1 MAGGYPR
8 DLTLQKFSLASD
20 TNGVDVGDLINPG
33 LHNRN
38 STATSSPS
46 EGFISGGLAYP
57 AANTGSGPYS
67 TTDINVIQKFPFA
80 SDTNITDAGDLVRTT
95 VGSNGLSARTN
106 GISFQFDVEY
116 PYPQTQISKFPFA
129 TVSSSASSSAVLNAK
144 GQKMGSVSITH
155 GYTMGGKQVPPAGDN
170 AIEKFN
176 FSTEADATD
185 VGDLLYVTYGG
196 GGTQS
201 ETHGFGFAGTQPSPY
216 ARYNNINKFAF
227 ASDGNATD
235 VGDLTVARQSGLHGA
250 NNSTHGY
257 AAGGDF
263 DAFPYYSN
271 VIDKFAFASD
281 GNATDVG
288 DMYAGKDDLSKG
300 QLQV

>member
-1 MAGGYPR
+1 MSFKLSSTAVIFESAGSSILVCDSFSFVTLRPGFDSANSLDSNYISGYFPEVSFNSDLIPVPVAGSTATYMAGGYPR

-170 AIEKFN
+170 AF
-176 FSTEADATD
+176 
-185 VGDLLYVTYGG
+185 
-196 GGTQS
+196 
-201 ETHGFGFAGTQPSPY
+201 FAGRGPIS
-216 ARYNNINKFAF
+216 
-227 ASDGNATD
+227 ASDP
-235 VGDLTVARQSGLHGA
+235 Q
-250 NNSTHGY
+250 
-257 AAGGDF
+257 
-263 DAFPYYSN
+263 
-271 VIDKFAFASD
+271 
-281 GNATDVG
+281 
-288 DMYAGKDDLSKG
+288 
-300 QLQV
+300 